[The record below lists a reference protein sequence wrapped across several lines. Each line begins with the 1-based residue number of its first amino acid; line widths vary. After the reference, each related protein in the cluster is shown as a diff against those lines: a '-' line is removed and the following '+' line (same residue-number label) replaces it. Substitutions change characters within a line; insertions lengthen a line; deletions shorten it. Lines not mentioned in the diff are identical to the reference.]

1 MPRGWSTPRRP
12 SVPCRRSVPRR
23 WSVPRTTSRDGGDG
37 GVTRPAETGQDPA
50 GGGPPEIVIAPAR
63 QDVRPGHGGDMILEV
78 RELGGGDPGLQHG
91 RAAGGG
97 ARTGPAVGRAAAA
110 EYPGDHGRRPG
121 GHDRD

>member
-63 QDVRPGHGGDMILEV
+63 QDVRPGHAGDMILEG
-78 RELGGGDPGLQHG
+78 RELAGAG
-91 RAAGGG
+91 RAVAVF
-97 ARTGPAVGRAAAA
+97 RTGGRVGA
-110 EYPGDHGRRPG
+110 GRR
-121 GHDRD
+121 